1 MTWKDSIRANGR
13 FWVSSDWACVTEAE
27 KYITLRAIKILFI
40 NPPTV
45 NGPKELPDSTPK
57 KGLQLT
63 DHGSATTEK

>member
-1 MTWKDSIRANGR
+1 
-13 FWVSSDWACVTEAE
+13 VTEAE